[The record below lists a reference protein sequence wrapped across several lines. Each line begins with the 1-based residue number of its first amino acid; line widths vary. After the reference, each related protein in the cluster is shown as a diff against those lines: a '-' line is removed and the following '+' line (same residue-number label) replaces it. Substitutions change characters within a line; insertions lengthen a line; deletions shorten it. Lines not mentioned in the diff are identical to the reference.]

1 MAEAGN
7 QHTHTQAYREREKER
22 EAEREEVEQKNIAN
36 FFERFVGRA
45 EMTNEQIE
53 T

>member
-7 QHTHTQAYREREKER
+7 QHTHTQAYRERER

>member
-7 QHTHTQAYREREKER
+7 QHTHTQAYTQRERE
-22 EAEREEVEQKNIAN
+22 AGREEVEQKNIAN